1 MKKYKLGFIGCGN
14 MAQAIIASLNDPTA
28 KYLHKL
34 NKLKFELFG
43 FDTDADKLSAIPGLT
58 PEADAKSLAEKSD
71 IVVLSVKP
79 QNAAQAV
86 EGVCFDG
93 KIVLS
98 IMAGVTCEKLKAL
111 TKAEKTVRVM
121 PNLNARVGAS
131 FSAYCPV
138 GLDAE
143 EERTVRLI
151 LDSFGRS
158 MKTEE
163 SAMNAI
169 TGIAGSGPAFVFMFI
184 KAFTD
189 AGVKYGFDHDAARDM
204 AVATIAGSAQ
214 TLAAAADTDIETLID
229 SVCSKG
235 GTTIRGVDFL
245 KEKDF
250 EETVIG
256 AIDKAAARAA
266 EMERGE

>member
-14 MAQAIIASLNDPTA
+14 MAQGIIASLNDPTA

-71 IVVLSVKP
+71 IIVLSVKP

-86 EGVCFDG
+86 EGARFDG

-184 KAFTD
+184 KAFND